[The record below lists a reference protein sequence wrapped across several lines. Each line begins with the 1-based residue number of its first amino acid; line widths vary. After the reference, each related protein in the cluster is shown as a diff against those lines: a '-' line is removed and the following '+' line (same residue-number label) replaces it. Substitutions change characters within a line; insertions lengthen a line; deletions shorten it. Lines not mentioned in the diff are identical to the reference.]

1 MKEFNGHILDFVD
14 LLRTR
19 YKNTRTC
26 VIVEYPVIEIV
37 KFLSDKEVSTKLFFD
52 SDNETFEFR
61 APDQKFYS
69 KVSHYDFR
77 MTERRWTRNKRHIFS
92 LITDLKYCGLW
103 KYISNKDFL
112 IINPHNENAK
122 PKELKTILK
131 KIISDELPK

>member
-1 MKEFNGHILDFVD
+1 MNSFNEHILDFVD
-14 LLRTR
+14 LLRIR

-26 VIVEYPVIEIV
+26 VIVEYPMIEIV
-37 KFLSDKEVSTKLFFD
+37 KFLRDQEVSMKLIFD
-52 SDNETFEFR
+52 GDNETFEIK

-77 MTERRWTRNKRHIFS
+77 MVERRWTRDKQYIFS
-92 LITDLKYCGLW
+92 LIKDLKYCGLW

-112 IINPHNENAK
+112 VVNPHNEKAK